1 MCNAEWEGWGY
12 SDCGW
17 CPDAP
22 CWDIEG
28 ALTADENP
36 KVRKEKE
43 KEWDPT
49 EVDNPPGLDD
59 SM

>member
-28 ALTADENP
+28 ALTADESP
-36 KVRKEKE
+36 QTEE
-43 KEWDPT
+43 EDWDPT
-49 EVDNPPGLDD
+49 QVKNPPGL
-59 SM
+59 